1 MRINFDIERERS
13 SELYK
18 EITNDN
24 IDGSFPFKFHSQ
36 IELYFVEEG
45 EVDVCIGHQ
54 RCVLKKNQMAV
65 AVSYAPHLFRAL
77 GQSQSCVLAIPA
89 DICKE
94 FTSAIQN
101 KQVKTPFILNKAT
114 VKKIKTYVNEIK
126 ADINNK
132 IKVKGYIYIIL
143 AIVLDNIFL
152 EPAEHT
158 VDTDLST
165 KILMYLNSNFQ
176 NEISLQGLA
185 SAMGYSTSYMSR
197 YFKNCFG
204 VGINQYVNLLRL
216 RNALLLLQ
224 DDNNTHTYCALES
237 GFTSIRTFYRV
248 FKQELG
254 CTPMEYMS
262 TVKMLDQQA
271 SPE

>member
-94 FTSAIQN
+94 FTSTIQN

-132 IKVKGYIYIIL
+132 IKVLRRQAY
-143 AIVLDNIFL
+143 
-152 EPAEHT
+152 
-158 VDTDLST
+158 
-165 KILMYLNSNFQ
+165 
-176 NEISLQGLA
+176 GLPDDD
-185 SAMGYSTSYMSR
+185 
-197 YFKNCFG
+197 YFF
-204 VGINQYVNLLRL
+204 LRL
-216 RNALLLLQ
+216 FDASRKDYVRNPLSHKIC
-224 DDNNTHTYCALES
+224 D
-237 GFTSIRTFYRV
+237 
-248 FKQELG
+248 
-254 CTPMEYMS
+254 
-262 TVKMLDQQA
+262 
-271 SPE
+271 